1 MNPLI
6 QSLKWRYATK
16 KFDATKKLTEEQ
28 VNYLIESVRLTPTS
42 YGLQLFKLLNITD
55 PLVRQQILAA
65 SHGQLQVAEASHL
78 FVLIAKTEF
87 TPADIDAHIS
97 LMKTAGVLTADNEI
111 SFTQML
117 QGITSRFTPEKI
129 AVWNQ
134 KQTYIALGFLLAA
147 AAVAQIDA
155 CPMEGF
161 DVVAVNQVLKLDGYT
176 ATLICPVGFRS
187 ADDKYAL
194 HPKVRQST
202 DSLLQI

>member
-6 QSLKWRYATK
+6 QSLNWRYATK

-55 PLVRQQILAA
+55 PSVRGQIQTAA
-65 SHGQLQVAEASHL
+65 RGQSQIVDASQL
-78 FVLIAKTEF
+78 FIFAAKTEF
-87 TPADIDAHIS
+87 TPTDIDAHLA
-97 LMKTAGVLTADNEI
+97 LMKSSGALTPESESGLIN
-111 SFTQML
+111 ML
-117 QGITSRFTPEKI
+117 QGLAARFTPEKFL
-129 AVWNQ
+129 VWNQ

-147 AAVAQIDA
+147 AAVAQIDS

-161 DVVAVNQVLKLDGYT
+161 DVAAVNQILKLDGYT

-187 ADDKYAL
+187 TDDKYAFR
-194 HPKVRQST
+194 PKVRQST